1 MRVTTRDPANM
12 SLEAGADAFMDISY
26 PAIPS
31 VAFASRPV
39 LVIEEAVA
47 QTKTHVDANA
57 EEPSTIGAYPARFAG
72 LQLPWEDAE
81 EISEPG
87 PRQQQAPSPSLKSN

>member
-1 MRVTTRDPANM
+1 MHSWTSPIRPFHPWQKC
-12 SLEAGADAFMDISY
+12 L
-26 PAIPS
+26 
-31 VAFASRPV
+31 ASRPV